1 MRTLFGLVV
10 LSSACALLGACGGDS
25 SGDQTC
31 AFQGALSGAV
41 TWQSD
46 SAAPAC
52 VIPFSSSSSGG
63 VEMDFRPLQAP
74 ISQLVVN
81 VSSVKA
87 EMTGPFP
94 ASAEVRLPDNR
105 KWTTAAAACTVT
117 VESSTYVQTQE
128 FGGKRYQLTGRGEC
142 AAAAMPQ
149 SPATG
154 TVTIAPFTFRFPAQ
168 FL

>member
-1 MRTLFGLVV
+1 MRTPLGLVV
-10 LSSACALLGACGGDS
+10 LSGACALLGACGGES
-25 SGDQTC
+25 SGQETC
-31 AFQGALSGAV
+31 ALQGTLSGAV

-46 SAAPAC
+46 SAPAC
-52 VIPFSSSSSGG
+52 VSVFSSSSSGG

-74 ISQLVVN
+74 VSQLTVK

-94 ASAEVRLPDNR
+94 ASFEVRLPDNR
-105 KWTTAAAACTVT
+105 KWATAAAACTVT
-117 VESSTYVQTQE
+117 VESSTYVSTDE
-128 FGGKRYQLTGRGEC
+128 LGSKRYQLAGRGEC

-149 SPATG
+149 SAATG

-168 FL
+168 YL